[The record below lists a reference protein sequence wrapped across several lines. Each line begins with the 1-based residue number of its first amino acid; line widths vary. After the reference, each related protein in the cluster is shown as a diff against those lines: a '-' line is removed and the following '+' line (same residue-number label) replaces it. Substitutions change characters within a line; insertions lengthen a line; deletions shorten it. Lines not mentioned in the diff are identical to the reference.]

1 MGGALKPYRDQSVL
15 VTKFGIK
22 FDMSTSS
29 VTHPLIPDS
38 RPEVIRASLED
49 SLLRLQTDHIDLYYQ
64 HRLDPNIVIEEVASL
79 MKNHSSFDP
88 KSDYRSVMPQF

>member
-1 MGGALKPYRDQSVL
+1 MGGALKPYRDQ
-15 VTKFGIK
+15 
-22 FDMSTSS
+22 
-29 VTHPLIPDS
+29 
-38 RPEVIRASLED
+38 ED